1 MEESQNP
8 EQTPK
13 QSKAILIVIAVIVV
27 LAVAGVAVMIFANQS
42 QAPTTT
48 QNEET
53 GSNSETDANNT
64 GADANTNTV
73 ESATITFTNNG
84 FSPATLTVKKGTKVT
99 VVNNSSD
106 EVQFSSDDH
115 PTHREDPEINMETL
129 APGESGSFT
138 VTTVGTH
145 GFHDHIDDSKTG
157 TLVVTE

>member
-1 MEESQNP
+1 MEESQSP

-13 QSKAILIVIAVIVV
+13 QSKAVLIVIAVIVV

-53 GSNSETDANNT
+53 GSNSQTDANAGNT
-64 GADANTNTV
+64 TSET
-73 ESATITFTNNG
+73 ATITFTNNG

-99 VVNNSSD
+99 VVNSSSSD
-106 EVQFSSDDH
+106 VQFSSDDH
-115 PTHREDPEINMETL
+115 PTHREDPEINMEILT
-129 APGESGSFT
+129 PGESGSFT

-145 GFHDHIDDSKTG
+145 GFHDHVDDSKTG